1 MRLAFADGHVVE
13 VISNA
18 DLARAATPRRVG
30 RHRERSA
37 I

>member
-1 MRLAFADGHVVE
+1 MRLAVADGHVVE

-18 DLARAATPRRVG
+18 DLARAATPMRVG